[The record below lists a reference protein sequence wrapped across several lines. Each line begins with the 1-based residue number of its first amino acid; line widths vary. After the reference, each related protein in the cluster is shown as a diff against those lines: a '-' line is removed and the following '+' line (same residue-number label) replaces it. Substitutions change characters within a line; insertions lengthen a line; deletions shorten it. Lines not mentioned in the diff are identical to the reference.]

1 MFPFTD
7 PEFLLDLHNQHAA
20 ELRREATAYRRAH
33 DSALGR
39 RRHLFARRPRPGGH
53 VTADSLRSRRW
64 PGMTCSTS

>member
-33 DSALGR
+33 ESALGR
-39 RRHLFARRPRPGGH
+39 PRHLFARRPRP
-53 VTADSLRSRRW
+53 VRA
-64 PGMTCSTS
+64 PAGM